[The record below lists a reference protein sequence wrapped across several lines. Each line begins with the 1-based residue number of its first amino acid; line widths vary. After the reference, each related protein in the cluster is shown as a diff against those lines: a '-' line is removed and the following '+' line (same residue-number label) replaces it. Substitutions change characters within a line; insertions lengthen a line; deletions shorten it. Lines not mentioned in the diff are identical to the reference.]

1 MKGIMIAVAAASLW
15 PVAAH
20 ADVPSEAQA
29 NVIRHTAEAMVLAA
43 KCDRVE
49 VDATVA
55 TALMLA
61 HDMPA
66 NAYSPGGPFETSI
79 RRALDKAR
87 NDASGLSGEKAC
99 AAAMLMFGPNGG
111 NAPRLMRM
119 R

>member
-1 MKGIMIAVAAASLW
+1 MRQVIVAAIALMAGVAPAAS
-15 PVAAH
+15 
-20 ADVPSEAQA
+20 DTDAQA

-49 VDATVA
+49 IDATMA
-55 TALMLA
+55 TAMMLA

-66 NAYSPGGPFETSI
+66 NAYSPGGPFEASLK
-79 RRALDKAR
+79 RAMERAKD
-87 NDASGLSGEKAC
+87 DAAGLAGDKAC

-111 NAPRLMRM
+111 NAPHLMKM